1 MGGQTLI
8 HLILGQ
14 YVVSCISVRIT
25 STPICKRLKSI
36 LLFYG
41 RNSLV
46 IFGFQSLFIR
56 LYLYI
61 FNHLQGL
68 DMQLYQ
74 NYVFYHQ
81 IGAFFT
87 VTFIVS
93 PLIVMLYAQIKNYRI
108 L

>member
-1 MGGQTLI
+1 M
-8 HLILGQ
+8 
-14 YVVSCISVRIT
+14 
-25 STPICKRLKSI
+25 
-36 LLFYG
+36 
-41 RNSLV
+41 
-46 IFGFQSLFIR
+46 
-56 LYLYI
+56 YLYF

-93 PLIVMLYAQIKNYRI
+93 PLIVMLYAQIKKSDIIDGKN
-108 L
+108 